1 MYDKLFNWS
10 LIFLRFLIKPSK
22 IEVIEGDLIELFELR
37 TTTLGKGRATF
48 RFMWDVIRF
57 LRLRYIKGLED
68 IRYLNSLAM
77 IKNYFKIAGRNLLRH
92 KFFAGI
98 NIAGLAIGISCC
110 FLIVLFI
117 KHELS
122 YDQFF
127 KNHNRIM
134 RLSLNG
140 WGATPGPFVYTA
152 KEEYPEIEEVLR
164 IARFGEVTFKYNES
178 TFSIDKGLYTDSS
191 FFNFFDWELIDGNP
205 ASALSQ
211 PNSVV
216 LTKSV
221 VRRFFNRENIIGQI
235 IKIDGV
241 NRMVTGITEDFP
253 ANSHI
258 EFNYL
263 IPLNGTQAAS
273 NTSWTANNFYSYIKL
288 KEGSSPEELEE
299 KFKNFVRKHMAGEIL
314 NYSGHTDYDA
324 FLADKDSRKYTFL
337 LFPIKDIHLNH
348 RWMNMTT
355 PANIENIYTFSIIA
369 VFVLLI
375 ACINFMNLSTARS
388 GTRSKEVG
396 IRKVLGSMR
405 EQLTL
410 QFLTESILISLFA
423 VVISL
428 FLVLSLLPH
437 FNELSG
443 KNFTIADVLTPLNL
457 IILLA
462 LGIITGMLAG
472 MYPAF
477 YLAAIKPITA
487 LKGTFKLSGNSFLRK
502 GLVTFQFAI
511 SIFLIIC
518 TVIVFGQ
525 VYFMS
530 NKSVGINTAQTMVL
544 GNAGKT
550 GKNIG
555 VLRDKLMNLSE
566 VNSVSLSNGM
576 PSTWVPNWT
585 YYNDEN
591 GHRELSPDHLFVTK
605 EHQEVLGIEMRA
617 GDFFKGRVSD
627 TASVVVNESLL
638 KKFDWSLEDAI
649 GKTLKRDDTEVYRI
663 AGVMKD
669 FHLSSFRNEIR
680 PLLFRYMEFP
690 ENSVG
695 GGMFMFIN
703 VSGNFQK
710 VIDELA
716 HNWNLLTTD
725 EVLNYSFLDKEFD
738 SLYDSERNFGKIF
751 TTFSV
756 LAIFIACLG
765 LFALSAF
772 ILQQRLKE
780 VAMRKVL
787 GASIYQIVGIF
798 VKSFIVYIAIGAVI
812 AVISAYWLA
821 NDWLSN
827 FAFRMGLNPLYFFIP
842 VIFVTFI
849 ALTTIALQVF
859 KSGNVNP
866 ATLLK
871 DE

>member
-10 LIFLRFLIKPSK
+10 LLFLRFCIKPSK
-22 IEVIEGDLIELFELR
+22 IEVIEGDLMELYEIR
-37 TTTLGKGRATF
+37 IKTHGTSKATF
-48 RFMWDVIRF
+48 RFVWDVIRF

-127 KNHNRIM
+127 NNHERIM

-140 WGATPGPFVYTA
+140 WGATPGPFAYTA
-152 KEEYPEIEEVLR
+152 KAEFPEIEDVLR
-164 IARFGEVTFKYNES
+164 ITRYREVTFKYKEN
-178 TFSIDKGLYTDSS
+178 TFALDKGLYADSS
-191 FFNFFDWELIDGNP
+191 FFKLFEWDLIDGNP
-205 ASALSQ
+205 ATALSQ

-221 VRRFFNRENIIGQI
+221 VRKFFNLEDIMGKV

-241 NRMVTGITEDFP
+241 NRVVTGITEDFP
-253 ANSHI
+253 GNSHI
-258 EFNYL
+258 EFNFL
-263 IPLNGTQAAS
+263 IPLVGTSLA
-273 NTSWTANNFYSYIKL
+273 ANNFWTGNNFYTYIKL
-288 KEGSSPEELEE
+288 KEGGDAAALEE
-299 KFKNFVRKHMAGEIL
+299 KFKTFVRKHMAEEIL
-314 NYSGHTDYDA
+314 EFSGHENYDE
-324 FLADKDSRKYTFL
+324 FLADKNSRKYAFL
-337 LFPIKDIHLNH
+337 LFPIADIHLNH
-348 RWMNMTT
+348 RWMNITT
-355 PANIENIYTFSIIA
+355 PANVENIYTFAIIA
-369 VFVLLI
+369 IFVLLI

-388 GTRSKEVG
+388 GTRSREVG
-396 IRKVLGSMR
+396 VRKVLGSMR
-405 EQLTL
+405 KQLTL
-410 QFLTESILISLFA
+410 QFLTESVLISLFA

-428 FLVLSLLPH
+428 VLVLSLLSH
-437 FNELSG
+437 FNEMSG
-443 KNFTIADVLTPLNL
+443 KSFTVADVVAPVNL
-457 IILLA
+457 LLLLS
-462 LGIITGMLAG
+462 LGIITGFMAG
-472 MYPAF
+472 LYPAF

-487 LKGTFKLSGNSFLRK
+487 LKGIFKVSGNSFLRK

-511 SIFLIIC
+511 SILLIIC
-518 TVIVFGQ
+518 TVVVFGQ

-530 NKSVGINTAQTMVL
+530 NKSVGINTSQIL
-544 GNAGKT
+544 ILNNAGKT
-550 GKNIG
+550 GKNLR
-555 VLRDKLMNLSE
+555 VFRDKMTSLSE

-576 PSTWVPNWT
+576 PSTWVPNWN
-585 YYNDEN
+585 YYNDDDGN
-591 GHRELSPDHLFVTK
+591 RELNPDHLFVTR
-605 EHQEVLGIEMRA
+605 EHQEVLGIEMLA
-617 GDFFKGRVSD
+617 GEFFKGRVSD
-627 TASVVVNESLL
+627 TASVIVNEALL
-638 KKFDWSLEDAI
+638 KRFDWQLEEAI

-669 FHLSSFRNEIR
+669 FHLSSFRADIR

-695 GGMFMFIN
+695 GGMFMFVNI
-703 VSGNFQK
+703 SGNYQK
-710 VIDELA
+710 VISELIN
-716 HNWNLLTTD
+716 NWNLFTTD
-725 EVLNYSFLDKEFD
+725 EVLTYSFLDKEFD

-772 ILQQRLKE
+772 MLQQRLKE
-780 VAMRKVL
+780 IAMRKVL
-787 GASIYQIVGIF
+787 GASIYQIIGIF
-798 VKSFIVYIAIGAVI
+798 VKSFLFHIALGAVI
-812 AVISAYWLA
+812 AVVSAYWLA
-821 NDWLSN
+821 DDWLSN
-827 FAFRMGLNPLYFFIP
+827 FAYRMGLNPLYFLIP

-849 ALTTIALQVF
+849 ALLTIALQVF